1 MPGMFRIIAGIM
13 AGIFFIIAG
22 MPFAIESTPF
32 AMGGI
37 PLIMGSMLFMLAGV
51 ADFSFAG
58 FSFVGFSFA
67 GFSFAGFSFA
77 GFSPAGFSLADFS
90 FASFSFAGCVIAG
103 PASLT
108 PTVGNRA
115 AEVAVCAA
123 VESYL
128 SKSALHLPLSCGR
141 RARRQPSILSLLPIL
156 LKQNRMT
163 SSVHAARFSAS
174 DGPAANPAVANKAN
188 AITAEKPSAPRQ
200 ILVMAASS
208 LVTHCVAMAMES
220 SKTRLAQRSHQG
232 DSFELGHLKA
242 EPQLPND
249 LSDRYKEWMRKE
261 E

>member
-1 MPGMFRIIAGIM
+1 MFRIIAGIM

-67 GFSFAGFSFA
+67 GFS
-77 GFSPAGFSLADFS
+77 PAGFSLADFS

-128 SKSALHLPLSCGR
+128 SNSALHLPLSCGL
-141 RARRQPSILSLLPIL
+141 RARKQPSILSLLPIL

-163 SSVHAARFSAS
+163 SSVHDARFSAS

-208 LVTHCVAMAMES
+208 LVTHCVAMAM
-220 SKTRLAQRSHQG
+220 Q
-232 DSFELGHLKA
+232 
-242 EPQLPND
+242 
-249 LSDRYKEWMRKE
+249 
-261 E
+261 